1 MAQVGS
7 RAGYLI
13 KVTRNFMDEMVFAN
27 HRPADNYIDAAVDDF
42 RVDGEDGFRFI
53 RDFVKER

>member
-1 MAQVGS
+1 
-7 RAGYLI
+7 
-13 KVTRNFMDEMVFAN
+13 MDEMVFAN

-42 RVDGEDGFRFI
+42 RVDGEDGFGFV